1 MFKGVVSGIRSV
13 YFYRKKQEK
22 NELSKK
28 TGIHS
33 ASSKN
38 SCTFAIE
45 KRKFFHS

>member
-1 MFKGVVSGIRSV
+1 VASGQ
-13 YFYRKKQEK
+13 FTFTLKNKKEQQII
-22 NELSKK
+22 KK
-28 TGIHS
+28 TDIHS